1 MAKVA
6 ATVLVTAAVAA
17 ALLLLVATTVWTPV
31 SNDAGT
37 YLTIADGILSG
48 KLPYRDLFDHKTPGI
63 YYTFAAALAASGRSL
78 AAVQALQAL
87 AAAAMAAA
95 LGWLARRLWDVSSGI
110 VSALL
115 ALYGGAA
122 YQGGHLTT
130 EAWVALATALLCVVL
145 LRRPADTLTTR
156 HWLAAGVLAGVATLY
171 KQSGVLALIAVMVWA
186 AGLRGSAPAR
196 RQRLVACAAGY
207 ALPLAATALW
217 FTAHGTLAD
226 LWRDAVVVNA
236 VHYPRSAWSVLM
248 RGNWINLRAFPL
260 LWVGVVVAAGVAWRR
275 RSAELGLLWLLLL
288 AGLLPLSHRAYG
300 HYVLQALPPAAL
312 LAAWGLMQTWQRLHS
327 RPRWLRAALAVL
339 VMALALIDLP
349 AWPRYLA
356 YTRQLAVQQ
365 DEVAAVVQRLSRPD
379 QPVLAVS
386 AAAQLYFLS
395 ERSPASRWLYWYPVN
410 TTPTRVDEMAAL
422 ITRRA
427 ATVVVIDD
435 REPQPATE
443 TLAAAAQATCT
454 RWPQP
459 LPAPWRLYTCFPL
472 P

>member
-1 MAKVA
+1 MTKVVTA
-6 ATVLVTAAVAA
+6 LVAAAVAA

-37 YLTIADGILSG
+37 YLTIADGILAG

-78 AAVQALQAL
+78 GAVQALQAL
-87 AAAAMAAA
+87 VVAASAAT
-95 LGWLARRLWDVSSGI
+95 LGWLARRLWGVGSG
-110 VSALL
+110 VMAALL

-130 EAWVALATALLCVVL
+130 EAWMGLAIALLCVVV

-156 HWLAAGVLAGVATLY
+156 DWLAAGVLAGVATLY
-171 KQSGVLALIAVMVWA
+171 KQTGVLALVAVMVWA

-196 RQRLVACAAGY
+196 SQRLVACAAGY
-207 ALPLAATALW
+207 VLPLAATALW
-217 FTAHGTLAD
+217 FAAHGALAD

-236 VHYPRSAWSVLM
+236 VAYPRSAWSVLAH
-248 RGNWINLRAFPL
+248 GNWINLRAFPL
-260 LWVGVVVAAGVAWRR
+260 LWMGVLVAAGMALRR
-275 RSAELGLLWLLLL
+275 RSAELALLWLLLL

-312 LAAWGLMQTWQRLHS
+312 LAAWGLSQTWQG
-327 RPRWLRAALAVL
+327 LRGHPVGLRGALALLLAALAL
-339 VMALALIDLP
+339 VDLP

-356 YTRQLAVQQ
+356 YTRQLAAQQ
-365 DEVAAVVQRLSRPD
+365 DEVAATVQRLSRPD

-395 ERSPASRWLYWYPVN
+395 ERPPASRWLYLYPVN
-410 TTPTRVDEMAAL
+410 TTPARVDEMAAL
-422 ITRRA
+422 ITRHA
-427 ATVVVIDD
+427 AAVVVIDD

-443 TLAAAAQATCT
+443 TLAAAAQAACT

-459 LPAPWRLYTCFPL
+459 LPAQWRVYTCPTL